1 LRARLTL
8 VAAVSVVA
16 AVLVSSFVV
25 YFATRRELLDRVD
38 DDLAERVAA
47 VQLIPRTRDLPVLGR
62 FPPRLVGTAGGFA
75 QTIDAAG
82 RARPSRGSIGRL
94 PVSDRARRIASTGAP
109 SGFETVSVDGV
120 DVRVLT
126 SPLSDGLAVQ
136 VGAPIED
143 LDATLSRLRRVL
155 LLVTAAATV
164 LAAVLG
170 WFVARVVLRPVQQ
183 LTTVAEHVTET
194 RDLSQR
200 IPVDGDD
207 ELARLAR
214 SFNTMLEA
222 LDGSIRSQRALVA
235 DASHELRTPLTSIRT
250 NIEVLTSADGLAA
263 DERARILQDVET
275 QIVDLSAIV
284 TDVIELARG
293 DEPAALVGEVRL
305 DELAE
310 RAVARAE
317 SHRPEVRFE
326 TALTPVVVHGAAD
339 RIARAVD
346 NLVDNAGKWSP
357 PAGTVRVSVRAGE
370 VRVDDEGPGVSEV
383 DAVHVFDRFWR
394 SSEARRLPGS
404 GLGLAIVK
412 QVADQHHGT
421 VGVEPSPMGGASFWM
436 RFPDAAEPEA

>member
-1 LRARLTL
+1 
-8 VAAVSVVA
+8 
-16 AVLVSSFVV
+16 
-25 YFATRRELLDRVD
+25 
-38 DDLAERVAA
+38 
-47 VQLIPRTRDLPVLGR
+47 
-62 FPPRLVGTAGGFA
+62 
-75 QTIDAAG
+75 
-82 RARPSRGSIGRL
+82 
-94 PVSDRARRIASTGAP
+94 
-109 SGFETVSVDGV
+109 
-120 DVRVLT
+120 
-126 SPLSDGLAVQ
+126 
-136 VGAPIED
+136 
-143 LDATLSRLRRVL
+143 
-155 LLVTAAATV
+155 
-164 LAAVLG
+164 
-170 WFVARVVLRPVQQ
+170 
-183 LTTVAEHVTET
+183 VAEHVTET

-421 VGVEPSPMGGASFWM
+421 VGVEPSPMGGASFWL